1 MINFPAKSIL
11 MKIKLKLHR
20 NHTKEKQLVILG
32 QHVFYLQNFQMKYL
46 KCQESFSFNEVPKVN
61 VKIMI
66 HTPQELIKEQKK
78 REREK
83 REEKKRPFYRVC
95 FK

>member
-1 MINFPAKSIL
+1 

-78 REREK
+78 RERK
-83 REEKKRPFYRVC
+83 GKKRRKEKAILLC
-95 FK
+95 LL

>member
-1 MINFPAKSIL
+1 
-11 MKIKLKLHR
+11 
-20 NHTKEKQLVILG
+20 
-32 QHVFYLQNFQMKYL
+32 MKYL

-78 REREK
+78 RERK
-83 REEKKRPFYRVC
+83 GKKRRKEKAILLC
-95 FK
+95 LL